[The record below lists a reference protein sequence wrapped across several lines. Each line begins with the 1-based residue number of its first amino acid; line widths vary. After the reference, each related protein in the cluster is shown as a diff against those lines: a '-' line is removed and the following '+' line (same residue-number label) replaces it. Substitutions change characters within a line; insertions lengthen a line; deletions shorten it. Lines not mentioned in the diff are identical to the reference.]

1 MFVAFFLTYTIHTH
15 NTLQLISSIVNRDW
29 TQLVRC
35 SHLDN
40 WREVLAA
47 VVTYAGP
54 EEFSPLCGEGG
65 SGGRREGGRE
75 GKGEGGRERVRERVN
90 E

>member
-1 MFVAFFLTYTIHTH
+1 MYD
-15 NTLQLISSIVNRDW
+15 TLQLISSIVNRDW

-54 EEFSPLCGEGG
+54 EEFSPLCGEEGRRREG
-65 SGGRREGGRE
+65 MKEGRREGGRE
-75 GKGEGGRERVRERVN
+75 GVN
-90 E
+90 